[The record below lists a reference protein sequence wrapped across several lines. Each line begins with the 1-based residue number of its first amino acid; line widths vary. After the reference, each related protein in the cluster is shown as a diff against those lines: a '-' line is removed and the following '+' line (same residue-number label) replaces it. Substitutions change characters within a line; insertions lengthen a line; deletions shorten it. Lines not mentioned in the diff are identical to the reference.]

1 MSHSGDRQLEHLSGV
16 RPSALVQA
24 KCLLGTNCC
33 IKTAI
38 ISRFLSFISGYHQSF
53 PPYLCFFLRFLP
65 ISPTSSAPRHSKPLW
80 TPCGTRPWST
90 TASATRR
97 CRAKL
102 SGENSRGAAQLLLTA
117 RRADVR
123 KQRDIK
129 PRCHLSSGC
138 RWATKTSL
146 ATMNSLERLGLPWR
160 SWNLTRKRTSV
171 FVWSE
176 WSR

>member
-1 MSHSGDRQLEHLSGV
+1 MFGV
-16 RPSALVQA
+16 CPGALIQS
-24 KCLLGTNCC
+24 KSLIGTNCC
-33 IKTAI
+33 TMLPSKFP
-38 ISRFLSFISGYHQSF
+38 SLPLSC
-53 PPYLCFFLRFLP
+53 LAVFLP
-65 ISPTSSAPRHSKPLW
+65 ISPTSYAPRHSKTPW

-102 SGENSRGAAQLLLTA
+102 SGENGRGATQLLLTA
-117 RRADVR
+117 RCAGVG

-129 PRCHLSSGC
+129 PCCRLSSGC
-138 RWATKTSL
+138 RWAMKTSL

-160 SWNLTRKRTSV
+160 SWSLTRKRTSV